1 LKEAVLPPSTE
12 CSFLGND
19 ENVEAASGEAFDR
32 VMQRTIQGDFTPIAS
47 SPVVN
52 DPSAQPAPGP
62 PVGKGKRE
70 GGGGGKREGR
80 QGDFNKLD
88 SNAPFVVAS
97 LLTNPDSA
105 PLGFEGVAFKEAIL
119 PPSMECSFL
128 GDDDNVEASGDKGA
142 GSSLHT
148 VQVASTTMATS
159 GTQAQAPP
167 PIVVVNIIGNA
178 TKGE

>member
-19 ENVEAASGEAFDR
+19 ENVEAASGKAFNH
-32 VMQRTIQGDFTPIAS
+32 VMQRIIQGDFKPFAT

-62 PVGKGKRE
+62 PVGKGERE
-70 GGGGGKREGR
+70 GGGREKREVR

-88 SNAPFVVAS
+88 SNAPIVVAS

-105 PLGFEGVAFKEAIL
+105 PLGFEGETLKGSVL
-119 PPSMECSFL
+119 PPSMECSFQ

-148 VQVASTTMATS
+148 VQVASTTIATS

>member
-1 LKEAVLPPSTE
+1 MKEAVLPPSTE

-19 ENVEAASGEAFDR
+19 ENVDAASGEAFNH
-32 VMQRTIQGDFTPIAS
+32 VMQRIIQGDFTPIAT

-62 PVGKGKRE
+62 PVGKGERE
-70 GGGGGKREGR
+70 GGGRGKREGR

-88 SNAPFVVAS
+88 SNAPIVVAS

-119 PPSMECSFL
+119 PPSMECYFL
-128 GDDDNVEASGDKGA
+128 GNDENVEASGGKGA
-142 GSSLHT
+142 GLLLQT
-148 VQVASTTMATS
+148 VQDASTTMATS
-159 GTQAQAPP
+159 GTQAQAPN
-167 PIVVVNIIGNA
+167 PIFVVNIVGN
-178 TKGE
+178 TMKGE

>member
-1 LKEAVLPPSTE
+1 MSMMKPWRWLQ
-12 CSFLGND
+12 GND
-19 ENVEAASGEAFDR
+19 KNVEAASGESFDH
-32 VMQRTIQGDFTPIAS
+32 VMQRTIQGDFTPIAT

-62 PVGKGKRE
+62 PAGKGKRE
-70 GGGGGKREGR
+70 GGGRGKREGR
-80 QGDFNKLD
+80 HGDDKLD
-88 SNAPFVVAS
+88 SNAPIVVAS

-105 PLGFEGVAFKEAIL
+105 PLGFEGETLKGSVL
-119 PPSMECSFL
+119 PPSTECSFP
-128 GDDDNVEASGDKGA
+128 GDDDNVEASGDKGG

-167 PIVVVNIIGNA
+167 PIVVVNIVG
-178 TKGE
+178 KGSTGE